1 MDEFLKALLMSTT
14 QSNADR
20 RSQSSDAFMSVLD
33 RAYLKN
39 YTETD
44 PVQAASIRQLMSREG
59 PIGAVPPPN

>member
-1 MDEFLKALLMSTT
+1 MDDFLKALLMSTT

-20 RSQSSDAFMSVLD
+20 RSQSSDSFMSLVD
-33 RAYLKN
+33 RVYLKN
-39 YTETD
+39 YSETD